1 MCLVRPLAALALAG
15 LLALGAGGCST
26 GCNQEMDHGGTNPDG
41 GGGAQDAAASG
52 DGGLPLCPDAGPPPD
67 ASPYDAGMFDAGV
80 FDAGAGDAGP
90 DAGPPTCRYPWDAGV
105 PDRRQL

>member
-1 MCLVRPLAALALAG
+1 MCPVRLLAASALAALVL
-15 LLALGAGGCST
+15 LGAGGCST
-26 GCNQEMDHGGTNPDG
+26 GCNQEMEHGGSNPDS

-80 FDAGAGDAGP
+80 IDAGMFDAGPP
-90 DAGPPTCRYPWDAGV
+90 DGGPTCRYPWDAG
-105 PDRRQL
+105 PS